1 MSASPQAVPHAVA
14 AALDRLAGDL
24 PALGV
29 AVSGGSDS
37 LALLHL
43 AAAWARPRGLR
54 IEAATVDHRLRPESA
69 AEAESVARS
78 CAGLGI
84 AHEILVWDHGGDVPG
99 NLMDAARRAR
109 LRLLAGWAAAR
120 GLGAVA
126 LGHTQ
131 DDQAETLLMRLA
143 RGAGLDG
150 LSGMAESR
158 QQGGILWLRPLLGLR
173 REALRDWLRGQGIA
187 WADDPSND
195 DPGYER
201 VRVRRAI
208 AALGLPVPALARSA
222 AYLAEARA
230 ALAEAAVAAAAGASA
245 DRGMLRLPLAALQDS
260 APEIRRRLL
269 LAALRWVTG
278 ADYPPRGEDAAR
290 LLAALLAGGQG
301 TLEGVIARVRGGVV
315 EFLREPAAAARGGAV
330 AAGLCPGATAVALF
344 AENSPPDHPAGKQPW
359 GLFSDPPSIPGAH
372 KPGDIY
378 APRTLLWDRRWRLEG
393 LPEGAEVT
401 AAGEAEVV
409 ARDWRGAGLP
419 LAALASSP
427 LVTAG
432 GRAILPLLDRREISA
447 IPLRGLPEFA
457 AILRS
462 H

>member
-1 MSASPQAVPHAVA
+1 MPASSADAVPQAA
-14 AALDRLAGDL
+14 ATALDRLAGDL

-43 AAAWARPRGLR
+43 ATAWARVRGLR

-69 AEAESVARS
+69 AEAEAVARS
-78 CAGLGI
+78 CAALDI
-84 AHEILVWDHGGDVPG
+84 AHEVLVWDHGGDVPG

-150 LSGMAESR
+150 LSGMADSR

-208 AALGLPVPALARSA
+208 AALALPVPALARSA
-222 AYLAEARA
+222 AHLADARA

-245 DRGMLRLPLAALQDS
+245 DRGMLRLPLPALQDS

-315 EFLREPAAAARGGAV
+315 EFLREPAAAARGGGV
-330 AAGLCPGATAVALF
+330 APGLCPGATAVALF
-344 AENSPPDHPAGKQPW
+344 AENSPPDC
-359 GLFSDPPSIPGAH
+359 FPGAH
-372 KPGDIY
+372 KPGDIR
-378 APRTLLWDRRWRLEG
+378 APKTLLWDRRWRLEG
-393 LPEGAEVT
+393 LPEGAEVS

-409 ARDWRGAGLP
+409 ARDWRAPGLP

-427 LVTAG
+427 LVTVG
-432 GRAILPLLDRREISA
+432 GRAILPLLDCREISA

>member
-1 MSASPQAVPHAVA
+1 MSASSADTVARAVA
-14 AALDRLAGDL
+14 AALGRLAGDL
-24 PALGV
+24 SSLGV

-54 IEAATVDHRLRPESA
+54 IAAATVDHRLRPESA
-69 AEAESVARS
+69 AEAEAVARS
-78 CAGLGI
+78 CAALGVS
-84 AHEILVWDHGGDVPG
+84 HQILVWEHDGGVPG

-109 LRLLAGWAAAR
+109 LGLLGDWAAAC

-158 QQGGILWLRPLLGLR
+158 QQAGVLWLRPLLGLR
-173 REALRDWLRGQGIA
+173 REALRDWLRGQGIG

-208 AALGLPVPALARSA
+208 AALGLPAPALARSA
-222 AYLAEARA
+222 AHLADARS

-245 DRGMLRLPLAALQDS
+245 DRGMLRLPLAALQGS
-260 APEIRRRLL
+260 PPEIRRRLVV
-269 LAALRWVTG
+269 AALRWVTG
-278 ADYPPRGEDAAR
+278 ADYPPRGEEAAR

-301 TLEGVIARVRGGVV
+301 TLDGVIARVRGGVV
-315 EFLREPAAAARGGAV
+315 EFLREPAAAARSGAV
-330 AAGLCPGATAVALF
+330 AAGLCPGK
-344 AENSPPDHPAGKQPW
+344 PAPV
-359 GLFSDPPSIPGAH
+359 
-372 KPGDIY
+372 
-378 APRTLLWDRRWRLEG
+378 LWDRRWRLEG
-393 LPEGAEVT
+393 LPDGARIT
-401 AAGEAEVV
+401 AAGEAAVV

-432 GRAILPLLDRREISA
+432 GRAIMPLLDRREISA

>member
-1 MSASPQAVPHAVA
+1 MPQAAA

-24 PALGV
+24 AALGV

-43 AAAWARPRGLR
+43 AAAWARARGLR

-78 CAGLGI
+78 CAALGI
-84 AHEILVWDHGGDVPG
+84 AHEILVWDHGGNVPG

-109 LRLLAGWAAAR
+109 LQLLAGWAAAR

-150 LSGMAESR
+150 LSGMADSR
-158 QQGGILWLRPLLGLR
+158 QQGGVLWLRPLLGLR

-222 AYLAEARA
+222 AHLAEARA

-290 LLAALLAGGQG
+290 LLAVLLAGGQG

-315 EFLREPAAAARGGAV
+315 EFLREPAAAARGGGV
-330 AAGLCPGATAVALF
+330 AAGLCPG
-344 AENSPPDHPAGKQPW
+344 
-359 GLFSDPPSIPGAH
+359 
-372 KPGDIY
+372 PGDIY
-378 APRTLLWDRRWRLEG
+378 APKTLLWDRRWRLEG

-409 ARDWRGAGLP
+409 ARDWRTAGLP

-432 GRAILPLLDRREISA
+432 GRAIMPLLDRREISA

>member
-1 MSASPQAVPHAVA
+1 MSGLPQAVPQAA
-14 AALDRLAGDL
+14 LAALDRVAGDL

-37 LALLHL
+37 MALLHL
-43 AAAWARPRGLR
+43 AASWGQARGIR
-54 IEAATVDHRLRPESA
+54 IEAATVDHRLRPEST
-69 AEAESVARS
+69 AEAGAVAR
-78 CAGLGI
+78 AAAALGI
-84 AHEILVWDHGGDVPG
+84 AHQVLVWDHDGAVSG

-109 LRLLAGWAAAR
+109 LRLLAGWAGAR
-120 GLGAVA
+120 GIGAVA

-150 LSGMAESR
+150 LSGMAETR
-158 QQGGILWLRPLLGLR
+158 RQGGILWLRPLLGLR
-173 REALRDWLRGQGIA
+173 RESLRDWLRGQGVT

-195 DPGYER
+195 DPVYER

-222 AYLAEARA
+222 AHLAEARA
-230 ALAEAAVAAAAGASA
+230 TLAEVAVAAAAGASA
-245 DRGMLRLPLAALQDS
+245 DRGMLRLPLAALRDS
-260 APEIRRRLL
+260 APDTRRRLV

-278 ADYPPRGEDAAR
+278 ADYPPRAEDAAR
-290 LLAALLAGGQG
+290 LIAALTAGGQG
-301 TLEGVIARVRGGVV
+301 TLDGVIARVRGDVA
-315 EFLREPAAAARGGAV
+315 EFLREPAAAARAGAV
-330 AAGLCPGATAVALF
+330 GAGPGRA
-344 AENSPPDHPAGKQPW
+344 
-359 GLFSDPPSIPGAH
+359 
-372 KPGDIY
+372 PGDIS
-378 APRTLLWDRRWRLEG
+378 AGKTLLWDRRWRLEG
-393 LPEGAEVT
+393 LPPGAVVS
-401 AAGEAEVV
+401 AAGEAAVV
-409 ARDWRGAGLP
+409 ARDWRAAGLP

-432 GRAILPLLDRREISA
+432 GQAIMPLLERQGISA
-447 IPLRGLPEFA
+447 IPLRGLSEYA

>member
-1 MSASPQAVPHAVA
+1 VSALSEAVA
-14 AALDRLAGDL
+14 AALDRLAGGL

-29 AVSGGSDS
+29 AVSGGGDS

-43 AAAWARPRGLR
+43 AAAWAGPRGIR
-54 IEAATVDHRLRPESA
+54 VEAATVDHRLRPESA
-69 AEAESVARS
+69 AEAAGVAS
-78 CAGLGI
+78 TAAALGI
-84 AHEILVWDHGGDVPG
+84 AHEVLVWDHEGRIAG

-109 LRLLAGWAAAR
+109 LRLLADWAGAR

-131 DDQAETLLMRLA
+131 DDLAETLLMRLS

-158 QQGGILWLRPLLGLR
+158 QQGGALWLRPLLGLR
-173 REALRDWLRGQGIA
+173 RDALRDWLRGQGIA

-201 VRVRRAI
+201 VRARQAI

-222 AYLAEARA
+222 AHLAEARA

-245 DRGMLRLPLAALQDS
+245 DRGLLRLPLVALQDS
-260 APEIRRRLL
+260 PPEIRRRLV

-290 LLAALLAGGQG
+290 LIETLMAGGQG
-301 TLEGVIARVRGGVV
+301 TLEGVIARARGGVA
-315 EFLREPAAAARGGAV
+315 EFLREPAAAARSGAV
-330 AAGLCPGATAVALF
+330 ATGLCPGATAVALF
-344 AENSPPDHPAGKQPW
+344 AENGPPDC
-359 GLFSDPPSIPGAH
+359 FPGAH

-378 APRTLLWDRRWRLEG
+378 APKTLLWDRRWRLEG
-393 LPEGAEVT
+393 LPEGAGIT
-401 AAGEAEVV
+401 AAGEAGVV

-427 LVTAG
+427 LVTVDG
-432 GRAILPLLDRREISA
+432 CAIMPLLEAQGISA
-447 IPLRGLPEFA
+447 IPLRGLAEFA
-457 AILRS
+457 QILRS